1 MMDVKDILAK
11 VRKIEIRTRGLTN
24 NVFSGQYH
32 SAFKGIGMSFSE
44 VRNYRFGDEV
54 RYIDWNVTA
63 KTNEPHIKVFDE
75 ERDLTVLLMIDVS
88 NSTNFG
94 TKNKLK
100 RELAAEI
107 SAVISFSAIANN
119 DKVGAIFFSDKIEK
133 YIPPKKGKKHILRI
147 IREIIYFDIE
157 DSKTDIANALKYMTN
172 IHNKRSIV
180 FLLSDFIADDYS
192 VPLRLARKKH
202 DIVAINIFDK
212 IEKELPDVG
221 LIKVTDS
228 ETGKSIDI
236 DTSDKLMRGKYI
248 KIGKDK
254 KQKNDEILRMN
265 KIDSLDIE
273 LNDDFAN
280 SLHKF
285 FKKRS
290 R

>member
-1 MMDVKDILAK
+1 MDVKDILAK